1 MNKECCNIDEIKR
14 LIPHRYPFLL
24 IDKVIDIVK
33 NESAIGIKSVTVNEP
48 YFPGHFPSSPVV
60 PGVLQIES
68 MAQTAAVLVAKSLD
82 ISDSSALVLLTT
94 IDNAKFRRPVTP
106 GDVMSLSIT
115 VQKMRNKLWKFEG
128 EVFVN
133 SQKMSECEFSAMMR
147 IYNEFSWVHFKY
159 SQMSVIFLI
168 FVSNNNGGL

>member
-33 NESAIGIKSVTVNEP
+33 NVSATGIKNVTVNEP

-82 ISDSSALVLLTT
+82 ISDSDSLVLLTT
-94 IDNAKFRRPVTP
+94 IDNAKFRKPVTP
-106 GDVMSLSIT
+106 GDAMLLSIT
-115 VQKMRNKLWKFEG
+115 IQKMRNKLWKFKG
-128 EVFVN
+128 EVVVN
-133 SQKMSECEFSAMMR
+133 SQKMSECEFSAMLR
-147 IYNEFSWVHFKY
+147 I
-159 SQMSVIFLI
+159 
-168 FVSNNNGGL
+168 

>member
-1 MNKECCNIDEIKR
+1 MNKDCCNIDEIKR

-24 IDKVIDIVK
+24 IDKVINIVK
-33 NESAIGIKSVTVNEP
+33 NESATGIKNVTVNEP
-48 YFPGHFPSSPVV
+48 YFQGHFPSSPVL

-82 ISDSSALVLLTT
+82 ISESSALVLLTT
-94 IDNAKFRRPVTP
+94 VDKAKFRRPVTP
-106 GDVMSLSIT
+106 GDCMSLSVT

-128 EVFVN
+128 EVIVN

-147 IYNEFSWVHFKY
+147 I
-159 SQMSVIFLI
+159 
-168 FVSNNNGGL
+168 

>member
-24 IDKVIDIVK
+24 IDKVIDIAK
-33 NESAIGIKSVTVNEP
+33 NESAIGIKNVTVNEP
-48 YFPGHFPSSPVV
+48 YFPGHFPSTPVV

-68 MAQTAAVLVAKSLD
+68 LAQTAAVLVAKSLN

-115 VQKMRNKLWKFEG
+115 VQKMRNKIWKFKG
-128 EVFVN
+128 EVIVN

-147 IYNEFSWVHFKY
+147 I
-159 SQMSVIFLI
+159 
-168 FVSNNNGGL
+168 

>member
-1 MNKECCNIDEIKR
+1 MNTDTCNIGEIKG

-33 NESAIGIKSVTVNEP
+33 NQSATGIKNVTINEP

-68 MAQTAAVLVAKSLD
+68 MAQTAAVLVAKSLNV
-82 ISDSSALVLLTT
+82 SDPTALVLLTT
-94 IDNAKFRRPVTP
+94 IDKAKFRKPVVP
-106 GDVMSLSIT
+106 GDVMLLAIS
-115 VQKMRNKLWKFEG
+115 VQKMRNKLWKFKG
-128 EVFVN
+128 EVIVN

-147 IYNEFSWVHFKY
+147 I
-159 SQMSVIFLI
+159 
-168 FVSNNNGGL
+168 